1 MKKHHISIEFCTLC
15 NWMHRATWMQ
25 QEFFTTFQ
33 DELESIKLIQGT
45 GGIYDI
51 YLDND
56 LLFSRKKEGRFP
68 EIKEIKQMIRDRINP
83 NRDLGHTEG
92 HKGE

>member
-1 MKKHHISIEFCTLC
+1 
-15 NWMHRATWMQ
+15 MHRATWMQ

>member
-1 MKKHHISIEFCTLC
+1 
-15 NWMHRATWMQ
+15 MQ